1 MKKFFSFIC
10 LFLICFIL
18 LGCKKTEVENE
29 DGKVTIIN
37 VNELLD
43 IYDLDKN
50 ILYATLNKSDEN
62 YDKLYTTLKDFAKQT
77 KNDIYL
83 IDTSNINLV
92 ESEYIDILTD
102 NDSTLSYLYGINKG
116 TLELSISIPLNVNEI
131 INAIGNKKYDKVD
144 IAHLLYMRDTNYNDG
159 FELLAEGRIGE
170 SYAKVYSALPK
181 EEAKMLL
188 EEENLYNILNYWET
202 TIKKG
207 DNCTYLSLNFTMK
220 SDKLYRSYYNGKCS
234 DLIIENLKLEAYD
247 YYTDGKTIY
256 TKEPLEDEYSKK
268 YTIVKLDKDKFKIK
282 TSQRE
287 YDMTIFEGDKDL

>member
-1 MKKFFSFIC
+1 MKKVFSLIC
-10 LFLICFIL
+10 LVFIGCIL
-18 LGCKKTEVENE
+18 FGCKKTVVEE
-29 DGKVTIIN
+29 EEGKVTIIN
-37 VNELLD
+37 VKELLD

-50 ILYATLNKSDEN
+50 ILYATL
-62 YDKLYTTLKDFAKQT
+62 DKTTDDYESLYTTLEEFSKQT

-83 IDTSNINLV
+83 IDTSNINLI

-102 NDSTLSYLYGINKG
+102 NDSTLSYLYGVNKG
-116 TLELSISIPLNVNEI
+116 TLELSIEIPLNINEL
-131 INAIGNKKYDKVD
+131 INKIGDKKYDKVD
-144 IAHLLYMRDTNYNDG
+144 IGPLLYERDVNYSDG
-159 FELLAEGRIGE
+159 FELLASGKIGE

-188 EEENLYNILNYWET
+188 EEENLYNILNYWES

-247 YYTDGKTIY
+247 YYTDGKVIY
-256 TKEPLEDEYSKK
+256 TKQPLEEEYTKT
-268 YTIVKLDKDKFKIK
+268 YTIIKLAKDSFKIK
-282 TSQRE
+282 SNQK
-287 YDMTIFEGDKDL
+287 DFNMKIFEGENNL